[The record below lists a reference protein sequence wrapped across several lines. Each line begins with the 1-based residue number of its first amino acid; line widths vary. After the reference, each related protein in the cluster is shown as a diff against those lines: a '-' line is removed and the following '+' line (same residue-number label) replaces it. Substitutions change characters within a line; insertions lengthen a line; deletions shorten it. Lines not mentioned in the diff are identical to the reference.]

1 MPSTIVV
8 GVDGSP
14 ASRAAVDWAARR
26 ALRFGSEIRLVHSVP
41 EIWAPPF
48 GPTSTDA
55 DGPAA
60 RALDAARARVAA
72 LLPAAAV
79 HTTIRRGDPAVVLGD
94 LSQDAGMV
102 VVGAD
107 KPADARGEGF
117 GAVGLQIVT
126 RSACTVAIIPSAAT
140 HGGGVVVGVDGSP
153 EADRALRAAAGE
165 AEASGQALTIVHA
178 AADPGYGRPRTAHD
192 ESGVPT
198 TAERGERVLDAA
210 AALVGAR
217 HPRVE
222 VHRVLDM
229 ARSPA
234 EALAVAAE
242 GAALVVVGSRGR
254 ESVKHVRPGAIGPVV
269 LARIACPVLVTTGA
283 AGAA

>member
-14 ASRAAVDWAARR
+14 ASRSAVDWAARR
-26 ALRFGSEIRLVHSVP
+26 ALQLGSEIRLVHSVP
-41 EIWAPPF
+41 ETWGPPF
-48 GPTSTDA
+48 GPTS
-55 DGPAA
+55 PAA
-60 RALDAARARVAA
+60 DSPAVRALDAARARVEA

-79 HTTIRRGDPAVVLGD
+79 HMTIRRGDPAVVLGD
-94 LSQDAGMV
+94 LSQEAAMV

-117 GAVGLQIVT
+117 GAVGLQIVI
-126 RSACTVAIIPSAAT
+126 RSACTVAIIPTAAT
-140 HGGGVVVGVDGSP
+140 HGTGVVVGVDSSP
-153 EADRALRAAAGE
+153 EADRALRVAAGE
-165 AEASGQALTIVHA
+165 AETRGQALTIVHA
-178 AADPGYGRPRTAHD
+178 ASAPGYGRPRTAYD
-192 ESGVPT
+192 ESGVAT
-198 TAERGERVLDAA
+198 TVESGERVLDAA
-210 AALVGAR
+210 VALVGAR

-229 ARSPA
+229 RRSPA

-269 LARIACPVLVTTGA
+269 LARIACPLLVTPGA
-283 AGAA
+283 AGAM